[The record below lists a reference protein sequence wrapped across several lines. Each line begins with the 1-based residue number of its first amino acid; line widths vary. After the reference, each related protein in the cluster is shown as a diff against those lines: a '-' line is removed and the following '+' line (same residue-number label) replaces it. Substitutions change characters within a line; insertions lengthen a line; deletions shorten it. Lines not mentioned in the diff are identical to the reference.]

1 MKTQYYKNHRKRVPL
16 YTYATGLAL
25 VALLIG
31 SVNNLIH
38 SWEGEAFY
46 SASLL
51 VLVSLILWS
60 LFVYARRF
68 ALKAQDRAIRA
79 EESLRFF
86 VLTGKL
92 PDPRL
97 HPKQIIALRF
107 ASDEELKALAD
118 QALAE
123 HLSPESIKRAI
134 KNWRA
139 DYHRV

>member
-1 MKTQYYKNHRKRVPL
+1 MKTQYYQNHRKRVPL
-16 YTYATGLAL
+16 YTYVTGLAL
-25 VALLIG
+25 VALFIG
-31 SVNNLIH
+31 SINNLRQ

-51 VLVSLILWS
+51 VLVTLILWS
-60 LFVYARRF
+60 LFIHTRRF

-79 EESLRFF
+79 EENLRFY

-107 ASDEELKALAD
+107 ASDEELPALAEKT
-118 QALAE
+118 LAE
-123 HLSPESIKRAI
+123 HLSPDSIKRSI
-134 KNWRA
+134 QQWRA
-139 DYHRV
+139 DHYRV

>member
-1 MKTQYYKNHRKRVPL
+1 MKTQYYQNHRKTVPL
-16 YTYATGLAL
+16 YTYVTGLAL
-25 VALLIG
+25 VALFIG
-31 SVNNLIH
+31 SVNNLRL
-38 SWEGEAFY
+38 SWGGEAFY

-51 VLVSLILWS
+51 LLATLILGS
-60 LFVYARRF
+60 IFIHARRF

-107 ASDEELKALAD
+107 ASDEELPALAEKTM
-118 QALAE
+118 AE
-123 HLSPESIKRAI
+123 HLSPDSIKRAI
-134 KNWRA
+134 QHWRA
-139 DYHRV
+139 DHYRV

>member
-1 MKTQYYKNHRKRVPL
+1 MKTQYYKNHRQSVPL

-31 SVNNLIH
+31 SVINLYH
-38 SWEGEAFY
+38 SWGGEAFY

-51 VLVSLILWS
+51 VLVSLILMS

-79 EESLRFF
+79 EESLRFY

-107 ASDEELKALAD
+107 ASDEELIALAD
-118 QALAE
+118 KTLTE

-134 KNWRA
+134 TNWRA
-139 DYHRV
+139 DHHRV

>member
-1 MKTQYYKNHRKRVPL
+1 MKTQYYKNHRKVVPL
-16 YTYATGLAL
+16 YTYVTGLGLAAL
-25 VALLIG
+25 SIG
-31 SVNNLIH
+31 SLNNLRL
-38 SWEGEAFY
+38 SWGGEAFY

-60 LFVYARRF
+60 LFFYARRF

-86 VLTGKL
+86 VLTGQL

-118 QALAE
+118 KTVAE

-134 KNWRA
+134 QNWRG
-139 DYHRV
+139 DHHRV

>member
-1 MKTQYYKNHRKRVPL
+1 MKTQYYQNHRKRVPL
-16 YTYATGLAL
+16 YTYVTGLAL
-25 VALLIG
+25 VALFIG
-31 SVNNLIH
+31 SINNLRQ

-51 VLVSLILWS
+51 VLVTLILWS
-60 LFVYARRF
+60 LFIHTRRF

-79 EESLRFF
+79 EENLRFY

-107 ASDEELKALAD
+107 ASDEELADLAEKT
-118 QALAE
+118 LAE
-123 HLSPESIKRAI
+123 HLSPDSIKRSI
-134 KNWRA
+134 QQWRA
-139 DYHRV
+139 DHYRV